1 MPTTSR
7 RPLSTRTLPLQ
18 VPPSMSPSKPITR
31 SSQLVKRPRS
41 PDLTGDLTEHQS
53 IVKRVRAAP
62 AEATHGEDHRDRD
75 RRRVERELQKADFRV
90 KYTRAFPGWVF
101 YFDLDLLDPESAS
114 LRSSLAARV
123 LHLKAQVD
131 DFFSSEITHLIT
143 NQPITPADP
152 TANKENS
159 RSQGFAARAA
169 SLLKSPIKLRG
180 RATEDATSQSFNLV
194 EKAKAFNMKI
204 WSPEKLDSILERCDV
219 PAFAFSS
226 TKPPAQITSLAPASN
241 KRSLSSL
248 LQTERL
254 HGTTTERDPTQKRHD
269 YRYFSKQSYFV
280 LVEDVRQEL
289 ATIHALE
296 YPIQRGPEGKE
307 QPAHPVLYCDARSR
321 GPFVKFDEREK
332 RRWEKAQKAERENE
346 NERAEKVA
354 RALKRKKQAEVQMLS
369 RKAGDLRRSM
379 SMNNL
384 HRQAVN
390 TAIEEYV
397 DLDADYGDGDARESA
412 TASGYLA
419 STGGGAYVAASGN
432 SVGITSTRGTT
443 SNASG
448 SFRTL
453 ELPASLRCRIQQQV
467 VTSRKAP
474 NANHAL
480 GRNVG
485 GMGPPLTIPNGAL
498 RKSRSTNTL
507 RLPKRD
513 EGSKPGYCESC
524 RVKFDDFDLH
534 IQDRKHRKFAMDDAN
549 YLQLDFVLNRVR
561 RRTRQE
567 AEEEERMWSECGY
580 SGQSRS
586 SEVPETVQ
594 YSHPVQDDD
603 ESMWDEEYAEGEVDL
618 DL

>member
-1 MPTTSR
+1 MPTTNR

-18 VPPSMSPSKPITR
+18 DFR
-31 SSQLVKRPRS
+31 SASLLAKRPRS
-41 PDLTGDLTEHQS
+41 PDHAGETPET
-53 IVKRVRAAP
+53 VKRVRAAP
-62 AEATHGEDHRDRD
+62 AEATHGEDRKDKE
-75 RRRVERELQKADFRV
+75 RRRVEREAQKAEFRL

-101 YFDLDLLDPESAS
+101 YFDLDLLDPESAA
-114 LRSSLAARV
+114 LRDSLAARV
-123 LHLKAQVD
+123 MHLKSQVD
-131 DFFSSEITHLIT
+131 DFFSNEITHLIT
-143 NQPITPADP
+143 NQPVTPIDP
-152 TANKENS
+152 TANKEN
-159 RSQGFAARAA
+159 RLQGFAARAG
-169 SLLKSPIKLRG
+169 SLKSPIKLRG
-180 RATEDATSQSFNLV
+180 RTTEDATSQSFNLV

-204 WSPEKLDSILERCDV
+204 WSPAKLDSILERCDV
-219 PAFAFSS
+219 PAFAFCS
-226 TKPPAQITSLAPASN
+226 TKPPAQTTSLAPASN

-280 LVEDVRQEL
+280 LIEDVRQEL

-296 YPIQRGPEGKE
+296 YPIQRGCDGKE
-307 QPAHPVLYCDARSR
+307 QPAYPVLYCDPRSR
-321 GPFVKFDEREK
+321 GPFVKFDERER

-354 RALKRKKQAEVQMLS
+354 RALKRKRQAEVQMLS
-369 RKAGDLRRSM
+369 RKTGDLRRSV

-384 HRQAVN
+384 HRQAVDA
-390 TAIEEYV
+390 TMEEYV
-397 DLDADYGDGDARESA
+397 DLDGDYADGDTRESA

-419 STGGGAYVAASGN
+419 STGVGSYVAASGN

-448 SFRTL
+448 AFRTL

-474 NANHAL
+474 NTTHTL
-480 GRNVG
+480 GRKAG
-485 GMGPPLTIPNGAL
+485 GMGPPLTIPDRPNGPL

-524 RVKFDDFDLH
+524 RVKFDDFDTH
-534 IQDRKHRKFAMDDAN
+534 TQERRHRKFALDNAN
-549 YLQLDFVLNRVR
+549 YVQLDSVLNRVR
-561 RRTRQE
+561 RRTREE
-567 AEEEERMWSECGY
+567 AEEERTWSECGY
-580 SGQSRS
+580 NGLSRS
-586 SEVPETVQ
+586 SEVPETLQ
-594 YSHPVQDDD
+594 CSQPSQDDD
-603 ESMWDEEYAEGEVDL
+603 ESMWDEEDAEGEVDL